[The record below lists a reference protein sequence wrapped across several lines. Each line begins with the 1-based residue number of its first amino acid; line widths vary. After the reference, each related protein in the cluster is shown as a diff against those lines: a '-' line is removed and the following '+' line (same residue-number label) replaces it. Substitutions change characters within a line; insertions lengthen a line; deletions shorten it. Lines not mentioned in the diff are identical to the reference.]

1 MEEQGSRNIKPIAYG
16 FVVFIT
22 LGISIANETLSRLG
36 IENNYVIVFSV
47 AFVVAA
53 CILATKIWLTMLV
66 LLGVVAIN
74 LPEAV
79 LLGMN
84 LDRDVLLGAVCA
96 VILVPTVYELMNN

>member
-1 MEEQGSRNIKPIAYG
+1 MEQRSKNIKPIAYG

-22 LGISIANETLSRLG
+22 LGISIANETLSRFG
-36 IENNYVIVFSV
+36 MENNYVIVFSV
-47 AFVVAA
+47 AFVFAA
-53 CILATKIWLTMLV
+53 CILATKMWLTIMV

-74 LPEAV
+74 LPESM

-96 VILVPTVYELMNN
+96 LILVPTVYELMNS